1 MMIKALIDASLL
13 SYHTEDIWS
22 IVHVFS
28 ASSNAPKHDS
38 LWCLSSC
45 PCGIE
50 ASLKG
55 SVSLWWLGFGCKVPA
70 VICATC
76 RRKNPK
82 PCVYVCSKTQL
93 NLEARKQNVT
103 GSLYV
108 AAALSAMWCGRP
120 PSPAR
125 HKQAPLQFCW
135 NVANPSAKW
144 NPSLAVLLAETR
156 QFLLTGFVA
165 NTSAG
170 QKQNKF
176 SVILCTETV
185 FC

>member
-1 MMIKALIDASLL
+1 MPPYFHITQRYLGHSPCVFCLKLFSKACFSLVL
-13 SYHTEDIWS
+13 
-22 IVHVFS
+22 
-28 ASSNAPKHDS
+28 NA
-38 LWCLSSC
+38 SSC

-70 VICATC
+70 AICATC

-108 AAALSAMWCGRP
+108 AAAPSAMWCGRP
-120 PSPAR
+120 PSPAGTNKP
-125 HKQAPLQFCW
+125 HYS
-135 NVANPSAKW
+135 SAGMW
-144 NPSLAVLLAETR
+144 QIPQQSETR
-156 QFLLTGFVA
+156 A
-165 NTSAG
+165 W
-170 QKQNKF
+170 
-176 SVILCTETV
+176 LC
-185 FC
+185 C